1 MMNKLP
7 KEYNEVIT
15 VFEGMGTNSLL
26 DLKSLHRRKF
36 KEANTNKIALFSY
49 GNFKGLCKNF

>member
-36 KEANTNKIALFSY
+36 KEANNKEIDFFTNDYK
-49 GNFKGLCKNF
+49 